1 MAELEE
7 MKICNE
13 SLTKYKTDKAQ
24 RKQTGGTK
32 KWEKL
37 YRFQAIYIIIEIIK
51 R

>member
-1 MAELEE
+1 
-7 MKICNE
+7 MKALQN
-13 SLTKYKTDKAQ
+13 T
-24 RKQTGGTK
+24 KQTRHRETGGNK

>member
-24 RKQTGGTK
+24 RNEGIKNGK
-32 KWEKL
+32 SYIDFKL
-37 YRFQAIYIIIEIIK
+37 YILL
-51 R
+51 